1 MQEGFFLIRR
11 IIVTGFKIED
21 TSVDSGAFQPIS
33 NTQHCIE
40 ITTDIVI
47 FIHWVNSL
55 DCLQKTLQ
63 CFLLSSRGN
72 TVVEILQEV

>member
-21 TSVDSGAFQPIS
+21 TSVNSGTFQPIC
-33 NTQHCIE
+33 NTQYCIK